1 MAVASPPPRR
11 RRSPEESEREI
22 LAAAEEFL
30 RDRPLRELTI
40 DEVMDRTGLSRPSFY
55 VYFRDRH
62 DLVARL
68 AREISGELFAMAERW
83 LKGTGD
89 PLDDARAA
97 LDGVV
102 VVYAQHGVVMRALA
116 DAASEDEEM
125 EALYRSLIDGFI
137 QATAK
142 HIREEMRAGRA
153 EADDPDRTAAALVWM
168 NERYLTETLAR
179 EPVDDPAKVA
189 EALLG
194 IWTRTIYGRPPR

>member
-1 MAVASPPPRR
+1 MAVASSRPRR

-30 RDRPLRELTI
+30 RERPLRELTI

-68 AREISGELFAMAERW
+68 AQEISSELFAMAERW

-89 PLDDARAA
+89 PIDDARAA
-97 LDGVV
+97 LGGVV
-102 VVYAQHGVVMRALA
+102 GVYAEHGAVMRALA
-116 DAASEDEEM
+116 DAASEDDEM
-125 EALYRSLIDGFI
+125 EKLYRSLTDRFI
-137 QATAK
+137 EATAK
-142 HIREEMRAGRA
+142 HIREELAAGRA

-168 NERYLTETLAR
+168 NERYLTEALAR

-189 EALLG
+189 EALLA
-194 IWTRTIYGRPPR
+194 IWTRTLYGRPPR

>member
-1 MAVASPPPRR
+1 MAVAPSRPRR
-11 RRSPEESEREI
+11 RRTPEESEREI

-30 RDRPLRELTI
+30 RERPLRELTI

-68 AREISGELFAMAERW
+68 AQAISAELFEMAERW

-102 VVYAQHGVVMRALA
+102 AVYAQHGAVMRALA
-116 DAASEDEEM
+116 DAASEDDEM
-125 EALYRSLIDGFI
+125 EELYRSLTDRFI
-137 QATAK
+137 EATAK
-142 HIREEMRAGRA
+142 HIREETRAGRA

-168 NERYLTETLAR
+168 NERYLNEALAR
-179 EPVDDPAKVA
+179 APVDDPAKVA
-189 EALLG
+189 AALLA
-194 IWTRTIYGRPPR
+194 IWTRTLYGRAPR